1 VSLVDEVIDAHG
13 GLTRWRSSAAIRWR
27 LSSGGLAF
35 ATKGQR
41 HALADVMATVATTAQ
56 TVELEGRRWAYRFDS
71 AIPRPNGLRWST
83 ADIAAFAAT
92 ALWTYVSL
100 PFRLP
105 DLDVEEHGRRLIVR
119 FPPGLH
125 THSPTQVLHIDE
137 HGLIRRHDYTA
148 LHFGRWAKASQTVG
162 TYRQFDGLMVAT
174 RRRVHPQRWPHHPLL
189 VWIDVHSC
197 EAVPRSASS

>member
-1 VSLVDEVIDAHG
+1 MSLVDEVIDAHG
-13 GLTRWRSSAAIRWR
+13 GLTRWRSSAALRWR

-41 HALADVMATVATTAQ
+41 HALSDVTATVATTAQ
-56 TVELEGRRWAYRFDS
+56 TTELEGRRWAYRFDS
-71 AIPRPNGLRWST
+71 AIPHPSRLRWST

-105 DLDVEEHGRRLIVR
+105 DLDVEERGRRLIVR
-119 FPPGLH
+119 FPPGLR

-137 HGLIRRHDYTA
+137 RGLISRHDYTA
-148 LHFGRWAKASQTVG
+148 LDFGRWAKASHAVG
-162 TYRQFDGLMVAT
+162 AYREFDGLMVAT
-174 RRRVHPQRWPHHPLL
+174 RRRVHPRWWPHRPLL

-197 EAVPRSASS
+197 EAVPR